1 MDEDLIR
8 RARSGDHS
16 AFAALVERHSDAVWR
31 LARVFM
37 HTRGGAD
44 DAAQDAWI
52 DVWRGLHTF
61 DSRRE
66 FRPWL
71 LTVVANRC
79 RMNLR
84 RDFSTVDLEE
94 AQKIAADTQDDPLQ
108 RAISSEMDA
117 QLHGL
122 VARLPLEQRR
132 LIALRYF
139 AELDLSEVAA
149 VMDLPLGTVKSR
161 IHRTLIALRSD
172 LDHAPASELFRE
184 GNHERHA

>member
-1 MDEDLIR
+1 MDEDFIR

-37 HTRGGAD
+37 RTRGAAD

-71 LTVVANRC
+71 LTIAANRC

-84 RDFSTVDLEE
+84 RDEPTVDLEE
-94 AQKIAADTQDDPLQ
+94 ARTVAAGAQEDPME
-108 RAISSEMDA
+108 RAISGEVDA
-117 QLHGL
+117 QLHAL

-139 AELDLSEVAA
+139 AELDLAEVAA

-161 IHRTLIALRSD
+161 IHRTLVALRSALDSSTASD
-172 LDHAPASELFRE
+172 LLRE
-184 GNHERHA
+184 ANHE